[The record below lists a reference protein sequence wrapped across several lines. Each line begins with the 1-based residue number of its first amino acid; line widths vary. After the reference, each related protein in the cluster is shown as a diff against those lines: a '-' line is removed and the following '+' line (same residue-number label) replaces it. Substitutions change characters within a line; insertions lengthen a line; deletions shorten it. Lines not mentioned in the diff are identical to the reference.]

1 MNQFHLTRRALTL
14 AYSVLPGGNMTA
26 QDRDNIR
33 HDDGAAKL
41 KNLERVHHETI
52 PADKRESSASE
63 YRPAGASRE
72 TRPRPAPIHC
82 DGGEGRKVESGKQ
95 KVEIR
100 RETGDGEKQ
109 KVESRKQKCGGG
121 RNKKRTNV
129 TSCLTQDGPFSLM
142 GSMNNNSDITLN
154 RPTGPSLP

>member
-52 PADKRESSASE
+52 PAYKRESSASE

-72 TRPRPAPIHC
+72 TRPRPAPILC
-82 DGGEGRKVESGKQ
+82 EGGDGRKA
-95 KVEIR
+95 
-100 RETGDGEKQ
+100 
-109 KVESRKQKCGGG
+109 ESRKQKYGGDVLTRRHGGHGGEKQKGG
-121 RNKKRTNV
+121 RKSRKLKWGLREKLKV
-129 TSCLTQDGPFSLM
+129 ESR
-142 GSMNNNSDITLN
+142 N
-154 RPTGPSLP
+154 RQRPKFTRSRRGRK